1 MSLSLKVG
9 SCAGSHTFLP
19 IMVLEVSFFFY
30 SDRPIV
36 LSTLIQSWGEKKLS
50 SSTKIKEWV
59 ELSPTSHPF
68 PSQETTPP
76 TEILVLKLSFFS
88 SLNSVYFTDRFEL
101 YLVTPALSSK
111 RFSKFLFK
119 KAESDS

>member
-1 MSLSLKVG
+1 M
-9 SCAGSHTFLP
+9 
-19 IMVLEVSFFFY
+19 
-30 SDRPIV
+30 
-36 LSTLIQSWGEKKLS
+36 LSTLIQSWEEKKLS

-101 YLVTPALSSK
+101 YLVTALSSK

-119 KAESDS
+119 KAEYSSGREKEFDFYWGRGKTVNNPEEKKRKGNTTMAMR